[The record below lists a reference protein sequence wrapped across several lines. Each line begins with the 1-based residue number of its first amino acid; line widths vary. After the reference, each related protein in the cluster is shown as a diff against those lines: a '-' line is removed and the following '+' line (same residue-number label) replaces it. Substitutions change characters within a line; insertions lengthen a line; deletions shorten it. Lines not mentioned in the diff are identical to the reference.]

1 VTAAETAA
9 AARRLLERRMSVT
22 MQAGGEDEALT
33 ASGAR
38 GQGGEEAGLV
48 GAWPRAVAVLGRQA
62 LEHALDDF
70 WSAEAPLVRA
80 VPRHPQL
87 VCLGAYLPAG
97 DVVSGVRAAWH
108 GLSRACHHHV
118 YELPPTAEELGRWL
132 DAVEAF
138 IRYDPCRR
146 D

>member
-1 VTAAETAA
+1 MEADGEAEGP
-9 AARRLLERRMSVT
+9 V
-22 MQAGGEDEALT
+22 

-38 GQGGEEAGLV
+38 RQGGEEARLV
-48 GAWPRAVAVLGRQA
+48 GVWPRAVAVLGRQA

-70 WSAEAPLVRA
+70 WSAEAPLVRE

-97 DVVSGVRAAWH
+97 DVVSGVRAAWS

-118 YELPPTAEELGRWL
+118 YELPPTAEELVRWL
-132 DAVEAF
+132 DAVEALV
-138 IRYDPCRR
+138 RYDPRRR